1 MAQSCLPNIVFSI
14 HYAPVHI
21 HPTNRTFPN
30 VLVLPKLKLT
40 RAKGSES
47 LLKLLA
53 GSELLTLG
61 VDTLVV
67 VNKVLLKRRIN
78 QATRLVRQLRRPTH
92 PAE

>member
-1 MAQSCLPNIVFSI
+1 MSSKYRLSHSLCSRSYPSHQS
-14 HYAPVHI
+14 HI
-21 HPTNRTFPN
+21 PQS

-67 VNKVLLKRRIN
+67 VNKVLLKRTIN